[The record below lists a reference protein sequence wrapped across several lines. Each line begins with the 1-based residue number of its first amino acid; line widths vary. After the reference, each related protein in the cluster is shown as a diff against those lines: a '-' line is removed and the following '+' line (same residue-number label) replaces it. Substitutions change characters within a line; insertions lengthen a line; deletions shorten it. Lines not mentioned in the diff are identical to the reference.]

1 MEHITLKM
9 VFIEEIKST
18 LLANMQVRSLWK
30 AERPPSEAF
39 YLN

>member
-1 MEHITLKM
+1 MKK
-9 VFIEEIKST
+9 KST

-30 AERPPSEAF
+30 AVRPPSEAF